1 VGNRAGSVRAL
12 REAEVAVAEVEETRE
27 RRRPA
32 CVSSGERDRL
42 GHNWRR
48 GGCSEA
54 RQHQRRNGECVGLR
68 VSWKDSSCAAHIQQ
82 YSGALHDRN
91 VAYDAEVVRRI
102 RICERD
108 VVLSIHHEACNVEGS
123 KLDPFARIRRIVSR
137 ACKMIQSSW
146 NVHDEMTVDEDL

>member
-1 VGNRAGSVRAL
+1 M
-12 REAEVAVAEVEETRE
+12 AVAEAEETRE

-42 GHNWRR
+42 AHNWRR
-48 GGCSEA
+48 EGCNEA
-54 RQHQRRNGECVGLR
+54 RQHERWDRECVGLR

-82 YSGALHDRN
+82 YGGALHYRN
-91 VAYDAEVVRRI
+91 VTYDAEVVGSI
-102 RICERD
+102 HVCERD

-123 KLDPFARIRRIVSR
+123 KLDPFARIRSIVSR

-146 NVHDEMTVDEDL
+146 NVHDEITVDEDL